1 MADALASPVVSLS
14 SWWRVAAL
22 GTMAGGFAVLILLTV
37 KAHQNA
43 PPIPDKFVDPTGAVV
58 YTADDVVAGQ
68 QVFLKHGLMDN
79 GTIWGHGGYLGPDF
93 SAQSLH
99 IQALDLADRIARER
113 LSRGYTD
120 LSSEERA
127 AVEGAVALVLKA
139 NHYDPAS
146 GTLTLSTGSAESFN
160 GQIEY
165 WTRYF
170 SGPERNGGL
179 ARELVSDP
187 RELRQLSAFFA
198 WTAWASAAT
207 RPGTQHS
214 YTNNFPYE
222 PLAGNTPTAG
232 ALIYSAL
239 SLVFLLGGTAAVL
252 LAFGRFD
259 YLGWHRRAA
268 VAARAAV
275 LPVSDVQLATVKFMA
290 IAALLFFGQTLI
302 GGGVAHY
309 RADPGSFYGIDLAGF
324 LPSNLLRTW
333 HLQLAILWIATAYV
347 GGALFV
353 AGLLGRSEHSGQ
365 RRAIHLLFAAL
376 FLVAVGSLLGEW
388 AGLLRWLGDAWFWFG
403 NQGWEYLE
411 IGRFWQVLLAVSLVF
426 WFGLL
431 WKTVAPAWHDPE
443 RRSLITFFLIAAAA
457 IPVFYLPALFFD
469 GSTHY
474 TVADTW
480 RFWIIHLWV
489 EGCFEL
495 FVTVIVAI
503 IFHWLRLV
511 ERVTALRVIYLD
523 VILIF
528 GGGLIGTGHHWYFT
542 GQTELNMALSATFS
556 ALEVVPLTL
565 LTLDAADFVT
575 VTRGEAGA
583 PFRHKWT
590 FYFLMAVGF
599 WNFTGAGVFGFLIN
613 MPIVSY
619 FEAGTNLTPN
629 HGHAAMM
636 GVFGMLGVALMVF
649 VLRET
654 VNDALWARLEKYVRC
669 GFWGLNIGLAMMIL
683 FSLFPAGLLQV
694 RDVLQ
699 NGYWHARS
707 LAYLGGELP
716 RLLEWL
722 RLPGDLVF
730 IFLGA
735 LPILLAVGVGYL
747 SLWTERPQ
755 AGATRRPA
763 PAI

>member
-1 MADALASPVVSLS
+1 MADALTNPAERLS
-14 SWWRVAAL
+14 SWWKVGAL
-22 GTMAGGFAVLILLTV
+22 VTMAAGFAVLILMTV
-37 KAHQNA
+37 KAYQNA
-43 PPIPDKFVDPTGAVV
+43 PPIPDRVV
-58 YTADDVVAGQ
+58 NPAGVVVFAADDVIVGQ

-93 SAQSLH
+93 SAQALH
-99 IQALDLADRIARER
+99 MLALDLADRIARER
-113 LSRGYTD
+113 LSRGYAD
-120 LSSEERA
+120 LTPEEKA
-127 AVEGAVALVLKA
+127 AVEGAVALVLKS
-139 NHYDPAS
+139 NRYEPAS
-146 GTLTLSTGSAESFN
+146 GTLALPAGAAESFDR
-160 GQIEY
+160 QVEY
-165 WTRYF
+165 WTKYF
-170 SGPERNGGL
+170 GEPERNGGL
-179 ARELVSDP
+179 ARETVSDP
-187 RELRQLSAFFA
+187 RELRQLTAFFA
-198 WTAWASAAT
+198 WTAWASAAI
-207 RPGTQHS
+207 RPGTSHS

-222 PLAGNTPTAG
+222 PLAGNTPTVG
-232 ALIYSAL
+232 ALLYSAL
-239 SLVFLLGGTAAVL
+239 SLLFLLGGTAAVL
-252 LAFGRFD
+252 LAFGKFD
-259 YLGWHRRAA
+259 YLGWHRRKA
-268 VAARAAV
+268 VAARATA
-275 LPVSDVQLATVKFMA
+275 LPVSDTQRATLKFMG
-290 IAALLFFGQTLI
+290 IAALMFFGQTLI

-309 RADPGSFYGIDLAGF
+309 RADPGSFYGIDLARL

-333 HLQLAILWIATAYV
+333 HLQLSILWIATAYV

-353 AGLLGRSEHSGQ
+353 AGMLGRNEPAGQ
-365 RRAIHLLFAAL
+365 RPATHLLFAAL
-376 FLVAVGSLLGEW
+376 FVVTVGSLLGEW
-388 AGLLRWLGDAWFWFG
+388 AGLLQWLGSAWFWLG
-403 NQGWEYLE
+403 NQGWEFLE
-411 IGRFWQVLLAVSLVF
+411 IGRFWQILLALGLLF

-431 WKTVAPAWHDPE
+431 WRAVAPASHDPE

-474 TVADTW
+474 TVVDAW

-489 EGCFEL
+489 EGFFEL

-503 IFHWLRLV
+503 IFYQLGLV
-511 ERVTALRVIYLD
+511 ERVTAVRTIYLD

-556 ALEVVPLTL
+556 ALEVVPLIL

-575 VTRGEAGA
+575 VTRGEGGT

-654 VNDALWARLEKYVRC
+654 VHESLWPRLENYVRC

-683 FSLFPAGLLQV
+683 LSLFPSGILQL
-694 RDVLQ
+694 RDVLE

-707 LAYLGGELP
+707 LAYLNGELP

-735 LPILLAVGVGYL
+735 LPILLAVGLGYL
-747 SLWTERPQ
+747 SLWSERPQ
-755 AGATRRPA
+755 AGARP
-763 PAI
+763 PAAAA